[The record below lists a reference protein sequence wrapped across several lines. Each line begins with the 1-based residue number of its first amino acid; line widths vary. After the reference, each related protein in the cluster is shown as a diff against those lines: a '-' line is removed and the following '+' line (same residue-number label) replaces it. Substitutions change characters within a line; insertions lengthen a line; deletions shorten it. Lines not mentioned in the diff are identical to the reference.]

1 MVFLF
6 VRTSSS
12 VVRSEERDEAL
23 GTGLNFQTRDGKD
36 LWRTLRFQT
45 FKDQKVDVHTQ
56 SMRKYRAVPQWWF
69 IIVLIFTV
77 MVTIGVCEGFNK
89 QVQLSWWGVLFP
101 CSLAFFFTLPIGAIK
116 GTTNQVCCVYIIVI
130 LLIFIG
136 LISYFTNDTEAWSKH
151 YFLMYF
157 WVYITGHTSGH
168 RLL

>member
-1 MVFLF
+1 
-6 VRTSSS
+6 
-12 VVRSEERDEAL
+12 
-23 GTGLNFQTRDGKD
+23 
-36 LWRTLRFQT
+36 
-45 FKDQKVDVHTQ
+45 
-56 SMRKYRAVPQWWF
+56 MRKYRAVPQWWF

-77 MVTIGVCEGFNK
+77 MVTIGVCEGFDK
-89 QVQLSWWGVLFP
+89 QVQLSWWGVLFS

-168 RLL
+168 RLLWDLQHRYNEPSSHFSSRFQAGPLHEDSSMDYVYHSSKKLTFLLLM